1 MLSRAATLSA
11 VASKKRKSGKPA
23 KRRQGKG
30 LSGNPQRRVQ
40 QLRER
45 DAADLLRQQSR
56 WAGSFGPGRRTWPWW
71 AESHERV
78 LGRVRAT
85 EWPTRLLD
93 IEALSGR
100 CSPGMSSTSGSARLA
115 PAPG

>member
-40 QLRER
+40 Q
-45 DAADLLRQQSR
+45 DL
-56 WAGSFGPGRRTWPWW
+56 AVVGGV
-71 AESHERV
+71 A
-78 LGRVRAT
+78 
-85 EWPTRLLD
+85 
-93 IEALSGR
+93 
-100 CSPGMSSTSGSARLA
+100 
-115 PAPG
+115 